1 MYVKGIEIR
10 QAYTLLKMDLDRSEN
25 LHILCFH
32 TVNSAILISKPRTV
46 LFVQSEIRN
55 LHPVIKE

>member
-10 QAYTLLKMDLDRSEN
+10 QAYTLLKIDLDRSEN

-32 TVNSAILISKPRTV
+32 TVKV
-46 LFVQSEIRN
+46 LPFSSQSRVPSFSFRAKSGIYI
-55 LHPVIKE
+55 P